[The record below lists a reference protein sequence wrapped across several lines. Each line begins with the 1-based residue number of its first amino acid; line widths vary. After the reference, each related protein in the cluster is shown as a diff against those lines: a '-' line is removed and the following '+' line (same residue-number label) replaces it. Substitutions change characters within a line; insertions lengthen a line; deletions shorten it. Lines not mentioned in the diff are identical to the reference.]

1 MEQNEEKVVELK
13 DQNKNNK
20 NLFLAGFLSALAGLG
35 GCLLLGV
42 LLAVGFVASIS
53 GIVISL
59 AMFYTFQKFYK
70 TNSKWLYV
78 YIVGVAIIEIFLT
91 VLIAD
96 GIIVKILFMS
106 SQNVIIT
113 LSDAIAFIFSESELV
128 GAFVSDFLLAV
139 LFALMGMAFVIYSL
153 VQTKKRN
160 QAVSSLNQQN
170 KNNDTVFTPATV
182 VQNDEQKVEGDKVD
196 EDKDNNDTKSLESNG
211 DKQ

>member
-42 LLAVGFVASIS
+42 LLAIGFVASIS

-96 GIIVKILFMS
+96 GIIVKVLFMS

-113 LSDAIAFIFSESELV
+113 LSDAIAFIFSQSELV

-160 QAVSSLNQQN
+160 QAVPSLNQQN
-170 KNNDTVFTPATV
+170 KSNDIVFTPATV
-182 VQNDEQKVEGDKVD
+182 VQNDEQKVESDKAD
-196 EDKDNNDTKSLESNG
+196 EDRDNNDTKSLDSNG